1 MGAESLSLVGQS
13 PMARGVVDKV
23 AWWPKCHRMQV
34 VPCAVGNL
42 ELLRIDIQKPW
53 SEVVP

>member
-1 MGAESLSLVGQS
+1 
-13 PMARGVVDKV
+13 MARGVVDEV